1 MSATFITGG
10 TGYLGSYVVADL
22 IERGTFDTLYLMS
35 RTGGEGGVE
44 KLWKAMQ
51 LHWSAERFYAE
62 LPKLVLVEGD
72 LHAPGLGLSSRDRER
87 LAKECDSVL
96 HVAASL
102 NRKSDK
108 ACFNA
113 NLRGTLSV
121 VKLVREIA
129 EARGG
134 LRRFGYV
141 STTAV
146 SGQREHQTVT
156 EDESI
161 DWSLSDYDPY
171 ARTKKFAEHMIR
183 ELVGDLPVL
192 ILRPPTVMGDSRKPE
207 TTQFDM
213 IRFYTWMV
221 DSPAVPIHPDTRLD
235 FVPADF
241 VGSAIGELFSKP
253 ELRWDCY
260 HLSSGTAARTAR
272 EHEQVF
278 QKAGIRT
285 PFFVPGL
292 NAPAMAVSG
301 QLAGAPRGM
310 VSLAA
315 SLGAADAGAA
325 GAGAEAG
332 IAAGAAP

>member
-121 VKLVREIA
+121 
-129 EARGG
+129 
-134 LRRFGYV
+134 
-141 STTAV
+141 
-146 SGQREHQTVT
+146 
-156 EDESI
+156 
-161 DWSLSDYDPY
+161 
-171 ARTKKFAEHMIR
+171 
-183 ELVGDLPVL
+183 
-192 ILRPPTVMGDSRKPE
+192 
-207 TTQFDM
+207 
-213 IRFYTWMV
+213 
-221 DSPAVPIHPDTRLD
+221 
-235 FVPADF
+235 
-241 VGSAIGELFSKP
+241 
-253 ELRWDCY
+253 
-260 HLSSGTAARTAR
+260 
-272 EHEQVF
+272 
-278 QKAGIRT
+278 
-285 PFFVPGL
+285 
-292 NAPAMAVSG
+292 
-301 QLAGAPRGM
+301 
-310 VSLAA
+310 
-315 SLGAADAGAA
+315 
-325 GAGAEAG
+325 
-332 IAAGAAP
+332 